1 MKIFNTRYLN
11 LTKKSL
17 DVYSKQH
24 EAIAK
29 NIANANVP
37 EYRRLKTDF
46 SQSLKTVHGQSL
58 RMSDSRHIGAAEQPE
73 RSDVEKDNK
82 SVNIS
87 QEMSELA
94 VNQIR
99 FDFISRV
106 LNRTYRKLNTSITGR
121 SS

>member
-1 MKIFNTRYLN
+1 MKIFNSKQLS

-29 NIANANVP
+29 NISRANDP
-37 EYRRLKTDF
+37 EYTRLKTDF
-46 SQSLKTVHGQSL
+46 TESLNTVQTQQL
-58 RMSDSRHIGAAEQPE
+58 RTSRSRHIGSTEKPD
-73 RSDVEKDNK
+73 RSNAEKDNK
-82 SVNIS
+82 PVNIS

-99 FDFISRV
+99 FDFVSRV

-121 SS
+121 PS